1 VVTIDSHYKS
11 STGSSVSRGRYS
23 GILLS
28 DLRMEAARL
37 RKSRKTQKAVL
48 DFACCSPC
56 SIKINTDA
64 QSAGPPKLD
73 QPQHNHSTANS
84 RSRRSR
90 NHARGS
96 LGSLGLASLFA
107 CCFVPFSLRWFGIRV
122 ATLPASL
129 GWASRRPK
137 LCITQ
142 LGLAARSSAL
152 LVAAARIVRRRVVGL
167 HCAHMLTTPIGPR
180 IVRCSV
186 SLGRAARSPA
196 TRRYS

>member
-1 VVTIDSHYKS
+1 MRAPLSIYIGVLSLLLSHTLAIKTFVPVSFCLSLYLS
-11 STGSSVSRGRYS
+11 LSRGP
-23 GILLS
+23 LL
-28 DLRMEAARL
+28 LFCL
-37 RKSRKTQKAVL
+37 
-48 DFACCSPC
+48 
-56 SIKINTDA
+56 INTDA

>member
-1 VVTIDSHYKS
+1 
-11 STGSSVSRGRYS
+11 
-23 GILLS
+23 
-28 DLRMEAARL
+28 M
-37 RKSRKTQKAVL
+37 
-48 DFACCSPC
+48 
-56 SIKINTDA
+56 NTDA

-73 QPQHNHSTANS
+73 QPQHNHSTASS

-142 LGLAARSSAL
+142 LGLAARSSARAAAGARCWL
-152 LVAAARIVRRRVVGL
+152 QLLTSFGAAWSGFAVRICLQPRSGLASPGARCRSVGSREVQLLGAVRGFSQVLVAFRRGCQRL
-167 HCAHMLTTPIGPR
+167 RPF
-180 IVRCSV
+180 S
-186 SLGRAARSPA
+186 
-196 TRRYS
+196 

>member
-1 VVTIDSHYKS
+1 VIFP
-11 STGSSVSRGRYS
+11 
-23 GILLS
+23 L
-28 DLRMEAARL
+28 M
-37 RKSRKTQKAVL
+37 
-48 DFACCSPC
+48 
-56 SIKINTDA
+56 NTDA

-73 QPQHNHSTANS
+73 KPQHNYSTAKS
-84 RSRRSR
+84 RSRRSK

-196 TRRYS
+196 TRRCSQLLAGARCISPRLAAPPSLLLGTQTLSQQEKDNSVDVHAGQSK

>member
-1 VVTIDSHYKS
+1 LAEEVAGKAKKA
-11 STGSSVSRGRYS
+11 GSEPGEPFSPERG
-23 GILLS
+23 
-28 DLRMEAARL
+28 
-37 RKSRKTQKAVL
+37 V
-48 DFACCSPC
+48 
-56 SIKINTDA
+56 INTDA

>member
-1 VVTIDSHYKS
+1 MGRLSLAHISPIRRRVRYARANFQLITIALAWPSVYK
-11 STGSSVSRGRYS
+11 
-23 GILLS
+23 LP
-28 DLRMEAARL
+28 AACTL
-37 RKSRKTQKAVL
+37 
-48 DFACCSPC
+48 
-56 SIKINTDA
+56 INTDA

>member
-1 VVTIDSHYKS
+1 
-11 STGSSVSRGRYS
+11 
-23 GILLS
+23 
-28 DLRMEAARL
+28 MN
-37 RKSRKTQKAVL
+37 
-48 DFACCSPC
+48 
-56 SIKINTDA
+56 INTDA

-96 LGSLGLASLFA
+96 
-107 CCFVPFSLRWFGIRV
+107 
-122 ATLPASL
+122 
-129 GWASRRPK
+129 
-137 LCITQ
+137 

-196 TRRYS
+196 TRRCSQLLAGARCISPRLAAPPSLLLGTQTLSQQEKDNSVDVHAGQSK